1 MSSSRSEQPGGHRPL
16 TPLSSP
22 PPLLR
27 VVVAEDE
34 PLTRAYLVGL
44 LREHPAVEVVG
55 NAASGREAI
64 DLVRQMRPDL
74 LLLDVQMPGA
84 NGLEVLE
91 VLAADGQ
98 PLPDVVFVTAY
109 DAHAVRAFELH
120 ALDYVVKPF
129 DDERIALAVERSRT
143 RVQTGRLAWLGR
155 RMASLLEEGSDP
167 SAPSDDDPIYPDR
180 IAVRTGGRID
190 LVRVDDVDWVEG
202 SGVYAQLHVGDRVHL
217 LRMTLARLE
226 EQLAPRRFVRIHR
239 STIVNLDRVRSLEH
253 IARGEYAVHLDD
265 GTRLKLSRS
274 YRDRLQGL
282 VGAEPS

>member
-1 MSSSRSEQPGGHRPL
+1 M
-16 TPLSSP
+16 TSP

-27 VVVAEDE
+27 VAVAEDE
-34 PLTRAYLVGL
+34 PVTRAHLVGL

-55 NAASGREAI
+55 EAASGLEAI
-64 DLVRQMRPDL
+64 DLVRRERPDL

-84 NGLEVLE
+84 TGLEALE
-91 VLAADGQ
+91 ALAADGP

-109 DAHAVRAFELH
+109 DHHAVRAFELH

-129 DDERIALAVERSRT
+129 DDERLALAVERSRT

-155 RMASLLEEGSDP
+155 RIASLLREGDEEA
-167 SAPSDDDPIYPDR
+167 APPGAASPGPGDDDPIYPDR
-180 IAVRTGGRID
+180 LAVRTGGRID
-190 LVRVDDVDWVEG
+190 LVRVDDIDWVEG
-202 SGVYAQLHVGDRVHL
+202 SGVYARLHVRGRVHL

-226 EQLAPRRFVRIHR
+226 EQLAPRRFARIHR

-282 VGAEPS
+282 VGTDPP